1 MKIVLVLLAI
11 IFSVAAI
18 CAFGYPGSAIA
29 NGKQQNDS
37 LAAERQRYVDEILS
51 SLKGSEA
58 RQADSV
64 FKNLKTFTGPASVKV
79 THFLGI
85 MKYWGASLGVSCT
98 HCHNTGNWSSDEKQA
113 KSIARDMFAMRQTI
127 NGQILKNIKGL
138 QSETPRI
145 NCRTC
150 HQGKLLPKE

>member
-1 MKIVLVLLAI
+1 MKTILVMLVFI
-11 IFSVAAI
+11 ISTVAI
-18 CAFGYPGSAIA
+18 CAFAYPAAGIA
-29 NGKQQNDS
+29 TGKQQNDS

-51 SLKGSEA
+51 LLKGREA
-58 RQADSV
+58 TQADSV
-64 FKNLKTFTGPASVKV
+64 FKNLKTFTGPAGVKV

-98 HCHNTGNWSSDEKQA
+98 HCHNTSNWSSDEKQA
-113 KSIARDMFAMRQTI
+113 KLIARDMFAMRQII

-138 QSETPRI
+138 QSETPRV

-150 HQGKLLPKE
+150 HGGKLLPKE